1 LTEGKLKKLIIILFF
16 MAAFFNVYPQYL
28 KTKPTKYASSSSV
41 YPISI
46 AAAAGLYL
54 LNPIFIYDN
63 KRLFMGLTK
72 ELSVGFGY
80 FGEHRLSIEY
90 SFIVSGSIRH
100 HLRTGY
106 KYDILLRTGLE
117 PSNNLQGT
125 GVLSIGAGYFY
136 DFDKSGAF
144 PEVSLGYSLRNHR
157 LLLYPHV
164 KLRHTFM
171 FKKDESDITDLSFG
185 FMVGIANPFIDVK
198 IRRKY

>member
-1 LTEGKLKKLIIILFF
+1 MKKPILILFF
-16 MAAFFNVYPQYL
+16 ITAVYNVYPQSL
-28 KTKPTKYASSSSV
+28 KTKPISRISSSSV

-54 LNPIFIYDN
+54 LNPIIVFDN
-63 KRLFMGLTK
+63 KKLFMGFTK
-72 ELSVGFGY
+72 EFSVGFGY
-80 FGEHRLSIEY
+80 FGEHRISFEY

-106 KYDILLRTGLE
+106 KYDILLRPGLE

-136 DFDKSGAF
+136 DFDKNGAF
-144 PEVSLGYSLRNHR
+144 PEVSLGYSLRNHK
-157 LLLYPHV
+157 LLLYPHI

-185 FMVGIANPFIDVK
+185 FMFGIANPFIDLK